1 MEVPVFSRWWEI
13 AIFLLGGLLLI
24 PLIPVFLLLS
34 LWKVLHR
41 KWRKDDEWR

>member
-13 AIFLLGGLLLI
+13 AIFLLLGLFLI

-34 LWKVLHR
+34 LWKVLRR
-41 KWRKDDEWR
+41 KWRKDDEW